1 MNFDESIGILN
12 GLLSEKKP
20 EVFNSSWILKH
31 APSVYRF
38 IWRNIRTDLNTVDWD
53 RVTYAIEWKF
63 QRRWA
68 PGRLKKNPV
77 PYENSAEVEVIMN
90 KYQEKIYVFV
100 APADLNDR
108 RTRDIISISLVR
120 LAQNGNL
127 LAKQELMK
135 LLGYTI
141 SDWLERFYF
150 LSRWQGYDDQL
161 RENLERCIRRYR
173 YTGSFAMY
181 LFRTLQYAG
190 RGIRSFYA
198 YSLDEPV
205 AYDAEKRKIEN
216 VVQDAETNEMQLYT
230 RLG

>member
-1 MNFDESIGILN
+1 
-12 GLLSEKKP
+12 
-20 EVFNSSWILKH
+20 
-31 APSVYRF
+31 VYRF
-38 IWRNIRTDLNTVDWD
+38 IWKNIRTETGTVDWD

-77 PYENSAEVEVIMN
+77 PYEDATEVEVVMN

-127 LAKQELMK
+127 SAKQELMK

-141 SDWLERFYF
+141 SDWLERFYC
-150 LSRWQGYDDQL
+150 LSRWQGYDDKL

-181 LFRTLQYAG
+181 FFRTLQYAG
-190 RGIRSFYA
+190 RGIRPFYA
-198 YSLDEPV
+198 YSLDKPV
-205 AYDAEKRKIEN
+205 AYDAEKRMIDN
-216 VVQDAETNEMQLYT
+216 VVQDAETGEIQIYN
-230 RLG
+230 RS